1 MDSRLIKQT
10 ALLVVMLGAI
20 CAASSF
26 FNPSAL
32 GWCAL
37 ASAVAVGY
45 FIAVSV
51 ARRVEIKQITEQIV
65 QVIDEGRSINISDY
79 RENDIAILANS
90 LQKASD
96 KMSRLAGLLAEEK
109 GALANALADITH
121 QIRTPLTAAEL
132 MLAKIEREDN
142 SLARKEH
149 LRQLEILLERISW
162 LVTTLLKIAKADAGT
177 LSLENRQVSAKEAIN
192 RAVEP
197 LALSLDL
204 RDIHIEIDAQWDA
217 LFVGDVRWSAEAIEN
232 IVKNAM
238 ENSQSGGTIT
248 IRASVDAMATRII
261 IEDSGCGIVDA
272 DLPHLFER
280 FYRSGK
286 TSNSEGFGIGLSLAQ
301 SLISAQGGTLRA
313 ENRTDISG
321 ARFTISFPK

>member
-10 ALLVVMLGAI
+10 TLLVVILGAI
-20 CAASSF
+20 CAASFF

-37 ASAVAVGY
+37 VSAVAALY
-45 FIAVSV
+45 FISVSV
-51 ARRVEIKQITEQIV
+51 ARHREIRRITEQIV
-65 QVIDEGRSINISDY
+65 HVIDEGRSIDISDY

-96 KMSRLAGLLAEEK
+96 KMSRLAGLLAQEK
-109 GALANALADITH
+109 NSLASALADITH

-142 SLARKEH
+142 AQTRKEQ

-177 LSLENRQVSAKEAIN
+177 LSLENTQVSAKEAIV

-204 RDIHIEIDAQWDA
+204 RDIHIEIDAQGEA
-217 LFVGDVRWSAEAIEN
+217 FFMGDVRWSAEAIEN

-238 ENSQSGGTIT
+238 ENSQSGGIIS
-248 IRASVDAMATRII
+248 IRASEDAMATRIV
-261 IEDSGCGIVDA
+261 IEDSGCGISDV

-280 FYRSGK
+280 FYRS
-286 TSNSEGFGIGLSLAQ
+286 SESPSPEGFGIGLSLAQ
-301 SLISAQGGTLRA
+301 SLVSAQGGTLRA
-313 ENRTDISG
+313 ENRTDNSG